1 MLEIDTVRL
10 SIGHVTAAVRIDPS
24 HYVHVVGDERWN
36 LTLENRRVPANRE
49 LIVNLNLEVL
59 GDHWNESV
67 TNRENII
74 YISIYGERETE
85 LICRSTALIHSIKI
99 SMNRE
104 LPASPQTSSAR
115 RERDV
120 ASLSTRWKLG

>member
-74 YISIYGERETE
+74 YISIYRERETE
-85 LICRSTALIHSIKI
+85 LVCRSTALIHSIKI

-104 LPASPQTSSAR
+104 LPASPQTNSAR

>member
-74 YISIYGERETE
+74 YISIYRERETE
-85 LICRSTALIHSIKI
+85 LVCRSTALIHSIKI

-120 ASLSTRWKLG
+120 ASLSTQWKLG

>member
-74 YISIYGERETE
+74 YISIYRERETE
-85 LICRSTALIHSIKI
+85 LVCRSTALIHSIKI

-120 ASLSTRWKLG
+120 ASLSTRWKLD

>member
-36 LTLENRRVPANRE
+36 LTLENRRVPADRE

-74 YISIYGERETE
+74 YISIYRERETE
-85 LICRSTALIHSIKI
+85 LVCRSTALIHSIKI

-120 ASLSTRWKLG
+120 ASLSTQWKLG

>member
-36 LTLENRRVPANRE
+36 LTLENRRVPADRE

-74 YISIYGERETE
+74 YISIYRERETE
-85 LICRSTALIHSIKI
+85 LVCRLTALIHSIKI

>member
-36 LTLENRRVPANRE
+36 LTLENRRVPADRE

-59 GDHWNESV
+59 GDHWNERV

-74 YISIYGERETE
+74 YISIYRERETE
-85 LICRSTALIHSIKI
+85 LVCRSTALIHSIKI

>member
-36 LTLENRRVPANRE
+36 LTLENRRVPADRE

-74 YISIYGERETE
+74 YIYRERERDTE
-85 LICRSTALIHSIKI
+85 LVCRSTALIHSIKI

-120 ASLSTRWKLG
+120 ASLSTQWKLG

>member
-74 YISIYGERETE
+74 YISIYRERETE
-85 LICRSTALIHSIKI
+85 LVCRSTALIHSIKI